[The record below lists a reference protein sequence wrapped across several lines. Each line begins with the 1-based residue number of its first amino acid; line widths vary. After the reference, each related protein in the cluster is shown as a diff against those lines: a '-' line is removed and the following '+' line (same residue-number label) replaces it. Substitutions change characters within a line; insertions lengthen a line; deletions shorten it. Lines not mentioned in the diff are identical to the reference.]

1 VSLELSTDAVNT
13 YRAAII
19 GCGDVGSTI
28 GDDMLGAPGRWVLPH
43 GHAPSYEAA
52 ARVELVAGAEIDDER
67 RQTFGDRWD
76 IAEHVYSDYRE
87 MLAAEQPDIVSVA
100 TPTPMHEEM
109 ALAAVEAGVKAI
121 FLEKPIASNLAGA
134 GRVVAACADAGIPL
148 AVNHTRRGDA
158 VYRKVAE
165 LAQSGAVGE
174 LHSMMMLFPSRLM
187 WIGTHGLDIMNFVA
201 GDVPVRWVSGEIQEG
216 GDRDPGGNAIF
227 EYENGARGFI
237 NGFRNN
243 SVGFR
248 LHVIGSEG
256 EIVISRYDLKL
267 WRNRPG
273 SHMGYEP
280 VVYAFPQSLNY
291 ASPMVKLI
299 EELVEAIEGGPE
311 PVSNGQTALR
321 ALEQIVG
328 LYCSSR
334 QDCRRVRVPEDL
346 DRSLTIDSL

>member
-1 VSLELSTDAVNT
+1 MGADAERT

-28 GDDMLGAPGRWVLPH
+28 GDHMLGAPGRWVLPH

-52 ARVELVAGAEIDDER
+52 SRVELVAGAEIHEER
-67 RQTFGDRWD
+67 RQAFGERWG
-76 IAEHVYSDYRE
+76 IAEHVYADYRE

-109 ALAAVEAGVKAI
+109 ALASVEAGVKAI

-134 GRVVAACADAGIPL
+134 DRVVAACADAGIPL

-165 LAQSGAVGE
+165 LAQSGEVGD

-187 WIGTHGLDIMNFVA
+187 WIGTHGLDLMNFVG

-227 EYENGARGFI
+227 EYDNGVRGFI
-237 NGFRNN
+237 NGFKNN
-243 SVGFR
+243 PVGFR

-267 WRNRPG
+267 WRNKPG
-273 SHMGYEP
+273 TRMGYEP
-280 VVYAFPQSLNY
+280 VVYPFPLSLNY
-291 ASPMVKLI
+291 VSPMVKLI
-299 EELVEAIEGGPE
+299 EELVDAIEGGPE
-311 PVSNGQTALR
+311 PVSNGRTALS
-321 ALEQIVG
+321 ALEQVVG
-328 LYCSSR
+328 MYCSSR
-334 QDCRRVRVPEDL
+334 QDCRRVRLPDDL
-346 DRSLTIDSL
+346 DRDLTIDSL

>member
-1 VSLELSTDAVNT
+1 MVADTERT

-28 GDDMLGAPGRWVLPH
+28 GDDMLGNPGRWVLPH

-67 RQTFGDRWD
+67 RLTFGQRWD
-76 IAEHVYSDYRE
+76 IAEHVYANYRE
-87 MLAAEQPDIVSVA
+87 MLEAEQPDIVSVA

-109 ALAAVEAGVKAI
+109 ALASVEAGVRAI
-121 FLEKPIASNLAGA
+121 FLEKPIASSLAGA
-134 GRVVAACADAGIPL
+134 DRVVAACAEAGIPL

-165 LAQSGAVGE
+165 LAQTGAVGE

-187 WIGTHGLDIMNFVA
+187 WIGTHGLDLMNFVV
-201 GDVPVRWVSGEIQEG
+201 GDAPVRWVSGEVQEG

-237 NGFRNN
+237 NGFRDNP
-243 SVGFR
+243 VGFR

-256 EIVISRYDLKL
+256 EIVVSRYDLQL

-273 SHMGYEP
+273 SWMRYEP
-280 VVYAFPQSLNY
+280 VIYPFPQTLNY

-299 EELVEAIEGGPE
+299 EELVEAMEGGPE
-311 PVSNGQTALR
+311 PVSNGRTALA

-328 LYCSSR
+328 IHCSSR
-334 QDCRRVRVPEDL
+334 QDCRRVRVPDDL
-346 DRSLTIDSL
+346 DRDLTIDSL

>member
-1 VSLELSTDAVNT
+1 MGADSGRT

-28 GDDMLGAPGRWVLPH
+28 GDDMLGNPGRWMLPH

-52 ARVELVAGAEIDDER
+52 SRVELAAGAEVDDER
-67 RQTFGDRWD
+67 RLAFGQRWG
-76 IAEHVYSDYRE
+76 IPGHVYADYRE
-87 MLAAEQPDIVSVA
+87 MLEAEQPDIVSVA

-109 ALAAVEAGVKAI
+109 ALACVDAGARAI
-121 FLEKPIASNLAGA
+121 FLEKPIASSLEGA
-134 GRVVAACADAGIPL
+134 DRVVAACEAAGIPL

-165 LAQSGAVGE
+165 LAQSGEVGE

-187 WIGTHGLDIMNFVA
+187 WIGTHGLDLMNFVA
-201 GDVPVRWVSGEIQEG
+201 GDVPIRWVSGEIQEG

-227 EYENGARGFI
+227 EYENGVRGFI
-237 NGFRNN
+237 NGFRDNP
-243 SVGFR
+243 VGFR
-248 LHVIGSEG
+248 LHVIGLEG
-256 EIVISRYDLKL
+256 EIVVSRYDLTL

-273 SHMGYEP
+273 SWMRYEP
-280 VVYAFPQSLNY
+280 VVYPFPQTLNY

-299 EELVEAIEGGPE
+299 EELVESIEGGPE
-311 PVSNGQTALR
+311 PVSNGRTALR

-328 LYCSSR
+328 IHCSSR
-334 QDCRRVRVPEDL
+334 QDCRRVRVPDDL
-346 DRSLTIDSL
+346 DRELQIDSL